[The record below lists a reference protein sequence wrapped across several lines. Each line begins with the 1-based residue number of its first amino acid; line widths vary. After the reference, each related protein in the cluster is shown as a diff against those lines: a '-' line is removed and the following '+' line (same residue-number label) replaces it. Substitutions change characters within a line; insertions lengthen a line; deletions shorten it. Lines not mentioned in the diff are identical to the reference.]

1 MYEQNGGKITLNPE
15 FVQQLCQY
23 EWPGNIR
30 ELSNFIHRLS
40 VLYPGEN
47 LSSGRIEL
55 SMLPAG
61 LQEILSDSTKN
72 SVGEINEL
80 ETIVMAA
87 RGIEPIGTEEFSL
100 KETLNRIE
108 QEMISKTLSEV
119 NGNVSVC
126 AKLLKVQRTT
136 LIDRIK
142 KYRIS

>member
-1 MYEQNGGKITLNPE
+1 M
-15 FVQQLCQY
+15 
-23 EWPGNIR
+23 
-30 ELSNFIHRLS
+30 
-40 VLYPGEN
+40 
-47 LSSGRIEL
+47 
-55 SMLPAG
+55 SMLPPG
-61 LQEILSDSTKN
+61 LQEVIPDARTN
-72 SVGEINEL
+72 VERETNEL

-142 KYRIS
+142 KYQIS